1 MILRAA
7 LVDKEASVEGGSV
20 DSVDFDALED
30 RARALLSQGAY
41 TFAATG
47 AVDEITCVENA
58 AAWQRLR
65 LRPRV
70 LRDITRIDTRGRV
83 LGTSVASPIMIAPM
97 GRHRLFHAEGEQA
110 TARGA
115 AAADSIYVL
124 ATTSTVSIE
133 AVAAAR
139 GAAPQWFQLYM
150 PADRA
155 VTEGLID
162 HVAAAGFRAIV
173 LTVDQPVPGSS
184 PRATRYP
191 VEPNPD
197 IRHVNLPGEPVAR
210 TAYDPAFK
218 GVVKYPATFDD
229 LEWLAGRTPLN
240 VVVKGVLRGDDAQR
254 CIDAGAK
261 AIVVSN
267 HGGRHLDTT
276 VATAHALPEIVAAV
290 GAKSEVY
297 VDGGIRRGTDI
308 LKALAL
314 GARAVLIGRPILWGL
329 AINGAEGVHAVLD
342 HLRSELVRS
351 MALCGTASLDALT
364 PDLVAESR

>member
-1 MILRAA
+1 
-7 LVDKEASVEGGSV
+7 V

-30 RARALLSQGAY
+30 RAGALLSPGAY
-41 TFAATG
+41 AFAATG
-47 AVDEITCVENA
+47 AVDEITCAENA
-58 AAWQRLR
+58 TAWQRLR

-70 LRDITRIDTRGRV
+70 LSNITSIDTRARV
-83 LGTSVASPIMIAPM
+83 LGSSLTTPIMIAPM

-139 GAAPQWFQLYM
+139 RTAPQWFQLYM
-150 PADRA
+150 PPDRA

-162 HVAAAGFRAIV
+162 RVAAAGFRAIV
-173 LTVDQPVPGSS
+173 LTVDQPLPGSS
-184 PRATRYP
+184 PRATRHP
-191 VEPNPD
+191 VEPDPD

-210 TAYDPAFK
+210 TAYDPTFK
-218 GVVKYPATFDD
+218 GVVTYPTTYDD
-229 LEWLAGRTPLN
+229 LEWLATRTELN

-261 AIVVSN
+261 GIVVSN

-276 VATAHALPEIVAAV
+276 VTTAHALPEIVAAV
-290 GAKSEVY
+290 GSKAEVY
-297 VDGGIRRGTDI
+297 VDGGFRRGTDI
-308 LKALAL
+308 VKALAL

-329 AINGAEGVHAVLD
+329 TIDGAEGVRAVLD

-351 MALCGTASLDALT
+351 MALCGAASLDALT
-364 PDLVAESR
+364 SDLVSERGK